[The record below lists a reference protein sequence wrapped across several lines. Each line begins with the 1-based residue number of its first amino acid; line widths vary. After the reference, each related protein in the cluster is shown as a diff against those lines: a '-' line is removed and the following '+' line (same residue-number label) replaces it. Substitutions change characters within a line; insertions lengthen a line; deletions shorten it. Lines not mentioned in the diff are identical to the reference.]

1 MHPRDEDISKLWTLD
16 GSVYTTSLFELPGGG
31 VGFAFG
37 GQFRRES
44 LKENPDALNVEGDI
58 VGNSPVPP
66 ADGGRKSY
74 SFYAEA
80 RIPIFGPDN
89 AIPGFHSLEF
99 EDGVRFEE
107 FLNNSSN
114 VLVPKFGMRWQ
125 PLDEQLTLRVTW
137 SEGYR
142 EPSLEELFSA
152 PISTL
157 QGNSRSKVWWV
168 VRAGNEHSCPEQ

>member
-1 MHPRDEDISKLWTLD
+1 MSAI
-16 GSVYTTSLFELPGGG
+16 
-31 VGFAFG
+31 
-37 GQFRRES
+37 RRS
-44 LKENPDALNVEGDI
+44 Q
-58 VGNSPVPP
+58 PVN
-66 ADGGRKSY
+66 GGRKSY

-99 EDGVRFEE
+99 EDGIRFEE
-107 FLNNSSN
+107 FLNNDSN

-142 EPSLEELFSA
+142 QPSLEELFSA

-157 QGNSRSKVWWV
+157 QGTRDPLLMGFSSRKRTLLS
-168 VRAGNEHSCPEQ
+168 RAIRIFNQRILDPSVPALFTHPNMSLG